1 MTYYIARNMSLQYNK
16 NKNYVKKEKYWQ
28 NMTKTY
34 IIYVKDMKNRRDNM
48 TSEEV
53 ESLSRKLAYLEKIN
67 PLKFENFKGRLEAL
81 YEMEIEKDTEYIT
94 DKN

>member
-1 MTYYIARNMSLQYNK
+1 
-16 NKNYVKKEKYWQ
+16 
-28 NMTKTY
+28 MTKTY

-67 PLKFENFKGRLEAL
+67 PLKFENSKGRLEAL

>member
-16 NKNYVKKEKYWQ
+16 

>member
-16 NKNYVKKEKYWQ
+16 NKNYVKKEKIL
-28 NMTKTY
+28 TKHDKDIY
-34 IIYVKDMKNRRDNM
+34 NYVKDMKNRRDNM

-67 PLKFENFKGRLEAL
+67 PVK
-81 YEMEIEKDTEYIT
+81 I
-94 DKN
+94 

>member
-1 MTYYIARNMSLQYNK
+1 
-16 NKNYVKKEKYWQ
+16 
-28 NMTKTY
+28 MTKTY

-81 YEMEIEKDTEYIT
+81 YEILIDTSLLNGSVSLLT
-94 DKN
+94 DLY

>member
-1 MTYYIARNMSLQYNK
+1 MA
-16 NKNYVKKEKYWQ
+16 
-28 NMTKTY
+28 KTY
-34 IIYVKDMKNRRDNM
+34 IIYVKGIKSRRDNM

-53 ESLSRKLAYLEKIN
+53 ESLSRKLAQLEKIN